1 MTVWQFALLAIPPQ
15 TLRVLL
21 CGAVLPLEKEKDD
34 AIYWTEEICSRQ
46 KPYCSRAQFLQS
58 SHTLGG
64 HHVFLEHA

>member
-1 MTVWQFALLAIPPQ
+1 MTVWQCALVAIPPQ

-34 AIYWTEEICSRQ
+34 AIYWPEAICSRH

-64 HHVFLEHA
+64 NDVFAENA